1 MRPETGAMGET
12 PRPAGRVLRYA
23 LGPADRLAFAVLP
36 RELTLWEK
44 LRLLVIVGVAG
55 LLAGMLPEDMGRLAW
70 WASVA
75 AILVV
80 GGAGAILWSNIEVR
94 RKAAALAVP
103 DGAVELE
110 DCGDHLAEHSADGV
124 RSVSGEDIAQ
134 VVATASHV
142 FVRAGDRPL
151 IVPAAAFA
159 DRAEMEAF
167 AQRWDTASRDAM
179 P

>member
-12 PRPAGRVLRYA
+12 PPPAGRVLRYA

-55 LLAGMLPEDMGRLAW
+55 LLAGMLPEDMGRFAW
-70 WASVA
+70 WASAA

-94 RKAAALAVP
+94 RKAAALGVP
-103 DGAVELE
+103 EGEVELE
-110 DCGDHLAEHSADGV
+110 DCGDYLQERAADGV
-124 RSVSGEDIAQ
+124 RDFSSGDIAQ
-134 VVATASHV
+134 VVVTAGHV
-142 FVRAGDRPL
+142 FIRAGDRPL

-159 DRAEMEAF
+159 ARAEMEAF
-167 AQRWDTASRDAM
+167 ARRWQAASRAGTH
-179 P
+179 